1 MTAIPFAAISPD
13 SFENLTQ
20 DQPVPDSALYMC
32 KLMIKMTIIKHAPW
46 DLKYL
51 GYDLPGRLNESV
63 KYGGDGD
70 LSYFNWSDLAFT
82 IRSKTILL
90 SPPAAKSASSIS
102 TLRAR
107 MSRMSMTRT
116 STSLNQART
125 GMS

>member
-1 MTAIPFAAISPD
+1 M
-13 SFENLTQ
+13 
-20 DQPVPDSALYMC
+20 PDSALYMC

-63 KYGGDGD
+63 KYGGDDG
-70 LSYFNWSDLAFT
+70 LSYFNWFT

-125 GMS
+125 GTS